1 MTFDQL
7 YNLVLEQSNPV
18 QPVNLPSP
26 QEKAQKQ
33 QAFQQQQQKS
43 VQDVKSLGSGVLE
56 VAKFL
61 DPTGILSWD
70 DVKKAQ
76 EAFKKDPS
84 GTNGLMY
91 MLAIGSVIPAVGKG
105 PKMLKTAIRGGE
117 EAAIRS
123 SLNTFVRDFNPDQ
136 LAVIRQYIDSG
147 LDPNQA
153 RMAYDAV
160 LRDQQRLVNELQSI
174 YRRENIPQRLPNLA
188 RGFRGNISERWNYG
202 TIRITDVYDMLK
214 NYVKNV
220 KALFGN
226 QIFKLEDL
234 SSERLKVLDFQ
245 VIPGRDG
252 QHRQFIE
259 LGWKKNP
266 NDKEYQKF
274 LMYSSSGKSTPGK
287 KEFGDWNTTAAYVTT
302 NDRVDD
308 YNRPI
313 WSGMW
318 MKDQPTLDLTKGD
331 SPYLTGLAR
340 YLETYGPATLTGDY
354 F

>member
-7 YNLVLEQSNPV
+7 YNLVLEQSNPI

-26 QEKAQKQ
+26 EEKAQKQ

-43 VQDVKSLGSGVLE
+43 IQDVKSLGSGVLE

-76 EAFKKDPS
+76 DAFKKDPS

-91 MLAIGSVIPAVGKG
+91 MLAIGSVIPVMGRG
-105 PKMLKTAIRGGE
+105 PKAFKTAIRGGE

-123 SLNTFVRDFNPDQ
+123 SLNTFVRDFNPQ
-136 LAVIRQYIDSG
+136 QINQYTQRG

-153 RMAYDAV
+153 KMAYDAV
-160 LRDQQRLVNELQSI
+160 LRDQQRLVNELRSI
-174 YRRENIPQRLPNLA
+174 YRRENIPQKLPNLA
-188 RGFRGNISERWNYG
+188 RGFRGDISERWNYG
-202 TIRITDVYDMLK
+202 TIRLTEVQNMLVD
-214 NYVKNV
+214 YVRSV

-226 QIFKLEDL
+226 QRFKLEDIK
-234 SSERLKVLDFQ
+234 SERLKVLDFQ
-245 VIPGRDG
+245 VIAGRDG

-308 YNRPI
+308 YGKPI

-318 MKDQPTLDLTKGD
+318 MKDQPTLDLTKGK
-331 SPYLTGLAR
+331 SPYLTELAR
-340 YLETYGPATLTGDY
+340 YLETYGAAALTGDY
-354 F
+354 L